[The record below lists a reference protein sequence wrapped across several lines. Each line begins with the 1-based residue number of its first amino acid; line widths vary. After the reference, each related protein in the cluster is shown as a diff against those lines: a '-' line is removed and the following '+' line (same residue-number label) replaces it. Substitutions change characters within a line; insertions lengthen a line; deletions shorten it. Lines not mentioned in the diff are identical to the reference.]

1 MRHKKVP
8 LQTVISLKTINKS
21 STGNSEETVGYE
33 MEQDKPQE
41 FLKKTQARVDKAK
54 AKRTLVKPHL
64 NAKQCGKLW
73 AVGTGH

>member
-33 MEQDKPQE
+33 MEQDKP
-41 FLKKTQARVDKAK
+41 LKKTQARVDKAK